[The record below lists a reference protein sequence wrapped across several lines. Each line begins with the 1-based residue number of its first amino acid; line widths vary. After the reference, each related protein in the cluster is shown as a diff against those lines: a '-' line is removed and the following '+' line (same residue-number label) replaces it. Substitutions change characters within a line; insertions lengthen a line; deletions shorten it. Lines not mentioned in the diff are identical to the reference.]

1 MAGGAVC
8 RSQAGRDH
16 FPAHAAKFWK
26 SCYFPITYVNY
37 VLLTFSAKNDICD
50 NMDMQS
56 LGERV
61 EVPNV
66 NDCGPAMRALSEK
79 QRRYVSA
86 LGIFGNNQTWA
97 YQWAYG
103 SDNKNAAQV
112 SSSRLG
118 QQEKI
123 RAAINEHYLDK
134 RTRIMPAMITDSL
147 LELLGP
153 TNTDD
158 KAKLKAI
165 QLAIDIVPG
174 MKAAVQMQLE
184 VSIKQTVPELEA
196 EIRRIQERLL
206 LPQLPELPAPLQVID
221 AEYAEVF
228 DDDLADIL

>member
-1 MAGGAVC
+1 
-8 RSQAGRDH
+8 
-16 FPAHAAKFWK
+16 
-26 SCYFPITYVNY
+26 
-37 VLLTFSAKNDICD
+37 
-50 NMDMQS
+50 MDMQK

-61 EVPNV
+61 EVPAK
-66 NDCGPAMRALSEK
+66 DECGPAMRALTEN
-79 QRRYVSA
+79 QRRYVAA

-103 SDNKNAAQV
+103 NENPRSAQV
-112 SSSRLG
+112 SGSRLG
-118 QQEKI
+118 SQEKI
-123 RAAINEHYLDK
+123 KAAINEHYLDK
-134 RTRIMPAMITDSL
+134 RTQIMPAMITDAL

-158 KAKLKAI
+158 KSRLKAV
-165 QLAIDIVPG
+165 QTAIDIVPG

-196 EIRRIQERLL
+196 EIRRIQERLS
-206 LPQLPELPAPLQVID
+206 LPQLPAPSQVVD